1 MRRFTKKEDQFL
13 RDNYLT
19 TPACRISKILGKSK
33 VAASQRM
40 KLLGLI
46 VPSKIIDQFKEDS
59 RIKKGNCPANKGKR
73 QIEFMSS
80 AGIENTKATRF
91 SQGHLP
97 HNTKSDLCITTRTDN
112 RGIKYKFIRISLSKW
127 MPLHRYNWEHKNEP
141 IAKGLKLIFKDG
153 NTMNCDISNLEL
165 LTSRELMKRNSLHNY
180 PKPIAQAI
188 QLRGALN
195 RQIRKHI
202 KNIKHEK

>member
-1 MRRFTKKEDQFL
+1 MSRFTKKEDQFL

-19 TPACRISKILGKSK
+19 TPACRMSNLLGKSK

-46 VPSKIIDQFKEDS
+46 VPVEIIEQFKKES
-59 RIKKGNCPANKGKR
+59 RIKKGNCPPNKGRR
-73 QIEFMSS
+73 QTEFMSA

-91 SQGHLP
+91 YKGHAP
-97 HNTKSDLCITTRTDN
+97 HNTKSDLCITIRADK
-112 RGIKYKFIRISLSKW
+112 RGINYKFIRVELGKW
-127 MPLHRYNWEHKNEP
+127 IPLHRFNWQQKNGVIP
-141 IAKGLKLIFKDG
+141 KGLKLIFKDG
-153 NTMNCDISNLEL
+153 DTMNCDISNLEL
-165 LTSRELMKRNSLHNY
+165 LTPGELMKRNSLHNY

-195 RQIRKHI
+195 RQIRKHM